1 MQLIHVPEL
10 VKLRDTF
17 QKSGFDIRL
26 VGGCVRD
33 MLMGIEPKDI
43 DLCTDATP
51 DEQIALYNNASVRF
65 AETGLQHGTITVIL
79 PEGAYEITSLRTE
92 SDHDGRHATVSYT
105 RDWNEDLGR
114 RDLTIN
120 AMAMTFEGQL
130 LDPFGG
136 QDDLEAHR
144 LRFVNDPDQRMQED
158 YLRILRWLRFQGRI
172 APTQPLDP
180 DTCAAAARNAKGLE
194 RISRERVWSE
204 VSRMLA
210 TDGGPA
216 MMKAMLDLGLA
227 EPCGLP
233 TGSLSEV
240 RRVHRYTRNPVALMA
255 AYIGNPDTMAAL
267 ARAWKWSSDES
278 KLAAFL
284 TKNRARGDLDY
295 KRLIALNG
303 VSKDAILVLSILQD
317 RRFEGEA
324 ANMWNVPVFPLTGN
338 DLIQAGMQ
346 PGKQLGDAKTRLM
359 NLWAGSGFTMSKDDL
374 LGAMS
379 NDANPAAHFQA

>member
-1 MQLIHVPEL
+1 MQLIHIPEL
-10 VKLRDTF
+10 VRLRDTF

-33 MLMGIEPKDI
+33 MLMGIQPKDI

-51 DEQIALYNNASVRF
+51 DEQIALYKAAGVRF

-79 PEGAYEITSLRTE
+79 PEGGVYEITSLRTE
-92 SDHDGRHATVSYT
+92 TDHDGRHATVRYT
-105 RDWNEDLGR
+105 RDWTEDLGR

-136 QDDLEAHR
+136 QEDLKAHR

-172 APTQPLDP
+172 APNQPLDL
-180 DTCAAAARNAKGLE
+180 DTSAAAMRNAEGLK

-204 VSRMLA
+204 VSRMVA

-216 MMKAMLDLGLA
+216 MLKAMLSLGLA
-227 EPCGLP
+227 APCGLP
-233 TGSLSEV
+233 NGSLSEL
-240 RRVHRYTRNPVALMA
+240 RRVHRYTRNAVVLMA

-267 ARAWKWSSDES
+267 ARAWKWSSDEA
-278 KLAAFL
+278 KLGAFL
-284 TKNRARGDLDY
+284 TKNCNRADLDY
-295 KRLIALNG
+295 KRLIALHG
-303 VSKDAILVLSILQD
+303 VSKDAVLALSMLQD

-324 ANMWNVPVFPLTGN
+324 AKMWNVPTFPLTGN
-338 DLIQAGMQ
+338 DLIQAGLQ
-346 PGKQLGDAKTRLM
+346 PGKQLGEAKTSLM
-359 NLWAGSGFTMSKDDL
+359 NLWADSGFSMTKDDL
-374 LGAMS
+374 LGAMK
-379 NDANPAAHFQA
+379 Q